1 MKKLIIVCSAISAF
15 FFGGL
20 WLAAISVADEPSAVP
35 GPVLET
41 LLSTQLEGVQGT
53 EVIVSRV
60 VIPPNASLPKH
71 WHPGEEFAYV
81 LEGSVIVRRD
91 GEADVTV
98 SKGDVAKIPLKRIH
112 TAVTTDQGS
121 TILVFRVHEIG
132 EPGRVLV
139 D

>member
-1 MKKLIIVCSAISAF
+1 MKKLIIVCSGICAF
-15 FFGGL
+15 LLGGL
-20 WLAAISVADEPSAVP
+20 WLAAISMADESSAVP

-81 LEGSVIVRRD
+81 LEGSAIVRRD

-112 TAVTTDQGS
+112 TAVTTDQGA

-132 EPGRVLV
+132 KPERVLV